1 MLRRLRHALL
11 SVLLITTGLAIV
23 APPPA
28 QALPGSFQ
36 RQVVFSGLTNPTNI
50 EFASDGRVFV
60 AEKSGLIKVFDSLT
74 DTTPTIY
81 ADLRTQVHNFWD
93 RGLLGL
99 ALHPDFP
106 ADPRIYVL
114 YSYDAVPGGSAPRWG
129 AAGVSADPCPTPPG
143 ATGDGCLIT
152 GRLSVLAPSG
162 GSVAETPLITGW
174 CQQHP
179 SHSVGDLAFGPD
191 GMLYASGGDG
201 ASFNFADYGQDNVTS
216 SDVTPDN
223 PCGDPPSP
231 VGTALSPPAAEGG
244 ALRSQDLRTGGDPAG
259 LNGSI
264 IRVDPDTGAAA
275 PGNPNAGS
283 SDPNAARIIA
293 YGQRNPFRITVRPG
307 TNEIW
312 AGEVGWNTYEEI
324 NRIASPTGPV
334 SNFGWPCYEGPA
346 RQGGYDNLNLTLCE
360 NLYAAGPSAVT
371 QPYFAWNHAS
381 KPAPNDPCPSGGSS
395 SSGVAFYE
403 GGSYPHAYDGALF
416 FSDFSRSCVW
426 VMTKGANGLPDP
438 ATVTT
443 FDSGMPAVEVQTGP
457 GGDLF
462 AVDYTNGQIVRYIYA
477 NHPPSAVIRAS
488 ATTGVEPL
496 TVNFTAA
503 DSSDADGDPLTF
515 QWDLDGDGELDDSTA
530 TTPSFTYSQRGS
542 YVVRLRASD
551 GHGGQGDAT
560 VTINVGNT
568 SPQATINTPSTG
580 LTWAVGDTIAYS
592 GTATDA
598 QEGTIPGSRMVWKLS
613 LMHCPLTCHEH
624 EITSTTGTS
633 GTFVAPDHEYPSYL
647 KLSLTATDAQ
657 GLTDIKSVVLQPK
670 TVNIGFETSPSGL
683 QIGFNSEQSV
693 TPFTRTVIVGSHN
706 SISAPSPQSA
716 DGFTHTFASWSDGGA
731 VSHDITAPATGVTY
745 TATFERAQAP
755 DGLVAAYGM
764 NEGAGTAVADSSG
777 KGNAGTAASTTWS
790 TSGRFGKALSF
801 DGTSSWVTVAD
812 SASLHLTG
820 GMTLEAWVRP
830 TSVTGWR
837 TVLMKEFG
845 ADLDWALMASGGSG
859 PAAFVHTFAGTN
871 AQAPGNLPLN
881 TWSHV
886 AATYEGSRL
895 RLYVNGSE
903 VGGTSMYG
911 NLRTGTGPLRIGG
924 NSGSGE
930 HFSGLIDE
938 VRVYD
943 RALTPAQITTDMNTP
958 VGPQGPPDT
967 TPPTAPG
974 PLTATGGPGSAQLV
988 WTPATDNVGV
998 TGYTVHRST
1007 TAGFTPSGA
1016 NQVGSTAGPAFVD
1029 SGVAPGTY
1037 YYRVVAFDAASN
1049 TGPPSNEV
1057 SAVVTQPPAVS
1068 GLVAAYGMNASSGTA
1083 VADSSGAGNNGTA
1096 TAATWVAGKYG
1107 QALSFNGTS
1116 SWVTVAD
1123 SASLHLTDAMTLEA
1137 WVRPSSMDGW
1147 RTVLMKEFGADLA
1160 WAIMSSGSNGS
1171 PSAFIH
1177 TSSGV
1182 NAQAPNYLTLNAWSH
1197 VAATYDGSTL
1207 RFYVNGVEVATNP
1220 TGGDLRIGTSPL
1232 RIGGNSGSGDYFNGL
1247 IDEVRIYNKVLT
1259 RAQIGTDMNTPV
1271 S

>member
-1 MLRRLRHALL
+1 MLRRLRHALF

-50 EFASDGRVFV
+50 EFAPDGRVFV
-60 AEKSGLIKVFDSLT
+60 AEKSGLIKVFDSLA
-74 DTTPTIY
+74 DTTPAIY

-129 AAGVSADPCPTPPG
+129 TAGASADPCPTPPG

-201 ASFNFADYGQDNVTS
+201 ASFNFADYGQDNLTG

-264 IRVDPDTGAAA
+264 IRIDPDTGAAA

-312 AGEVGWNTYEEI
+312 AGEVGWSTYEEI
-324 NRIASPTGPV
+324 NRIAAPTGPV
-334 SNFGWPCYEGPA
+334 NNFGWPCYEGPA

-360 NLYAAGPSAVT
+360 NLYAAGPAAVT
-371 QPYFAWNHAS
+371 QPYFAWNHSS

-403 GGSYPHAYDGALF
+403 GGSYPDAYDGALF

-462 AVDYTNGQIVRYIYA
+462 AVDYTNGQIIRYLYNNI
-477 NHPPSAVIRAS
+477 PPTAVIGAS
-488 ATTGVEPL
+488 ATSGNAPL
-496 TVNFTAA
+496 TVNFTSAGSA
-503 DSSDADGDPLTF
+503 DADGDPLTF
-515 QWDLDGDGELDDSTA
+515 RWDLDGDGDYDDSTSA
-530 TTPSFTYSQRGS
+530 TPSHTYAQPGS
-542 YVVRLRASD
+542 YVVKLRADD
-551 GHGGQGDAT
+551 GRGGQGTAT
-560 VTINVGNT
+560 VTINVNNT
-568 SPQATINTPSTG
+568 APTATINSPSPS
-580 LTWAVGDTIAYS
+580 LTWAVGDTITFS
-592 GTATDA
+592 GTGTDA
-598 QEGTIPGSRMVWKLS
+598 QDGTIPGSRMQWKLI
-613 LMHCPLTCHEH
+613 MHHCPSTCHEH
-624 EITSTTGTS
+624 EITTFTGTGGS
-633 GTFVAPDHEYPSYL
+633 FAPPDHEYPSHL
-647 KLSLTATDAQ
+647 ELRLTVTDAH
-657 GLTDIKSVVLQPK
+657 GLTDTKSVLLQPK
-670 TVNIGFETSPSGL
+670 TVNLTFQTVPAGL
-683 QIGFNSEQSV
+683 QLGFNSEQTV
-693 TPFTRTVIVGSHN
+693 APFTRTVIVGSHN
-706 SISAPSPQSA
+706 SVSAPSPQSS
-716 DGFTHTFASWSDGGA
+716 GGSSYTLTSWSDGGA
-731 VSHDITAPATGVTY
+731 ATHNVTAPATAATY
-745 TATFERAQAP
+745 TATYQQSQVP

-764 NEGAGTAVADSSG
+764 DAGAGTAVADASG
-777 KGNAGTAASTTWS
+777 KGNNGTAANTTWS
-790 TSGRFGKALSF
+790 LTGRYGQALSF

-812 SASLHLTG
+812 SSSLRLTN

-830 TSVTGWR
+830 SSVTGWR

-845 ADLDWALMASGGSG
+845 ADLAYAIMGSGGSG
-859 PAAFVHTFAGTN
+859 PAAFIYTSSGAN
-871 AQAPGNLPLN
+871 APAASNLPLN

-886 AATYEGSRL
+886 AATYDGSTL
-895 RLYVNGSE
+895 RMFVNGTQ
-903 VGGTSMYG
+903 VATNPTVG
-911 NLRTGTGPLRIGG
+911 NLRTGTSPLRIGG

-930 HFSGLIDE
+930 YFSGLIDE
-938 VRVYD
+938 VRVYNK
-943 RALTPAQITTDMNTP
+943 ALTAAQITTDMNTP
-958 VGPQGPPDT
+958 VGQQGPPDT
-967 TPPTAPG
+967 QPPTAPG
-974 PLTATGGPGSAQLV
+974 SLAATGGQGSAQLT
-988 WTPATDNVGV
+988 WTASTDNVAV
-998 TGYTVHRST
+998 TGYTVHRSA

-1016 NQVGSTAGPAFVD
+1016 NQVGSTASTSFTD
-1029 SGVAPGTY
+1029 SGVAAGTY
-1037 YYRVVAFDAASN
+1037 YYRVVAFDGSSN
-1049 TGPPSNEV
+1049 TGPPSNEA
-1057 SAVVTQPPAVS
+1057 SAVVTQPPTVS
-1068 GLVAAYGMNASSGTA
+1068 GLVAAYGMNAGTGTA
-1083 VADSSGAGNNGTA
+1083 VADASGNGNNGTL
-1096 TAATWVAGKYG
+1096 TAATWTAGRYG
-1107 QALSFNGTS
+1107 QALSFDGTS

-1123 SASLHLTDAMTLEA
+1123 SSSLRLTNGMTLEA
-1137 WVRPSSMDGW
+1137 WVRPSSVTGW

-1160 WAIMSSGSNGS
+1160 YAIMGSGGS
-1171 PSAFIH
+1171 GPAAFIY
-1177 TSSGV
+1177 TSSGA
-1182 NAQAPNYLTLNAWSH
+1182 NAPAASNLPLNTWSH

-1207 RFYVNGVEVATNP
+1207 RMFVNGTQVATNP
-1220 TGGDLRIGTSPL
+1220 TVGNLRTGTSPL
-1232 RIGGNSGSGDYFNGL
+1232 RIGGNSGSGDYFSGL
-1247 IDEVRIYNKVLT
+1247 IDEVRVYNKALT
-1259 RAQIGTDMNTPV
+1259 AAQITTDMNTPV